1 MKVFADVSE
10 FSRGI
15 YDLITS
21 GDYKKFINQTQF
33 SDNPIF
39 IDGFIQGLTWATILL
54 NGNYGN
60 YYVKEGDITDVPDDD
75 EHNQ

>member
-1 MKVFADVSE
+1 MKIFADVTE

-60 YYVKEGDITDVPDDD
+60 YWTHEG
-75 EHNQ
+75 EENEML

>member
-1 MKVFADVSE
+1 MKVFADVTE
-10 FSRGI
+10 FSKGI
-15 YDLITS
+15 YELITS
-21 GDYKKFINQTQF
+21 GDYKKFTNQTEF

-60 YYVKEGDITDVPDDD
+60 YWAREGDENNATNND
-75 EHNQ
+75 